1 MTNTQSPSGEG
12 FYGLGIAPSLLEVLA
27 KLKYTTTTPIQRKA
41 IPVAVQGQDVIGIAQ
56 TGTGKTLAF
65 SIPMLMRLAATKGRG
80 LVLLPTRELALQ
92 VEETLAKL
100 GKQAG
105 LRTAVLIGGASM
117 NMQIQKIKA
126 NPHVIVATPG
136 RLNDHLEQKTVKL
149 DTVSVLVLDEA
160 DRMLD
165 MGFAP
170 QINRI
175 LKHVPK
181 ERQTML
187 FSATMAPEISKM
199 AATYMAMP
207 VRVEIARAGT
217 AADQVAQ
224 ELFVVHKNDK
234 LRLLDKLLQEYHGT
248 VLVFSRTKHG
258 ATKICKSLKKMGY
271 TATEIHSNRSLNQR
285 KEALEGF
292 KSGKYRVLVATDIAA
307 RGIDVIGIELVL
319 NFDLPDQAEDYVH
332 RIGRTGRAGRS
343 GRAISFATPEQG
355 RDVRDIEKLVRT
367 QLNITKTPELPP
379 ARGHVTSEELE
390 REERNNFG
398 GSRHQQ
404 RGGRREQPKPFG
416 RPSRFPATANG
427 APRGAS
433 GRSFG
438 TGGAT
443 PTRSTSTPGERAPQ
457 QAQRSGSTSI
467 PGTKP
472 NYDNEYRRDKGAKAS
487 SGGRPA
493 GGRPAGGRRPKMA
506 PRKFFGGMGV

>member
-1 MTNTQSPSGEG
+1 MTNTQSPSNEG

-27 KLKYTTTTPIQRKA
+27 KLKYTTPTPIQQKA
-41 IPVAVQGQDVIGIAQ
+41 IPVAVQGKDVIGIAQ

-65 SIPMLMRLAATKGRG
+65 SIPMLMRLAATKGKG

-136 RLNDHLEQKTVKL
+136 RLNDHLEQHTVKL

-199 AATYMAMP
+199 AANYMAMP

-217 AADQVAQ
+217 AADQVEQ

-258 ATKICKSLKKMGY
+258 ATKICKSLKKMGF

-292 KSGKYRVLVATDIAA
+292 KSGKYRIMVATDIAA

-343 GRAISFATPEQG
+343 GKAISFATPEQG

-367 QLNITKTPELPP
+367 QLNITKTPVLPP

-390 REERNNFG
+390 QEERNNFG
-398 GSRHQQ
+398 GDRHKQ

-416 RPSRFPATANG
+416 RPSRFPAMQSKG
-427 APRGAS
+427 G
-433 GRSFG
+433 FG
-438 TGGAT
+438 GGAT
-443 PTRSTSTPGERAPQ
+443 ATRSTSTPGERAPQ
-457 QAQRSGSTSI
+457 QTQRSGSTSI

-472 NYDNEYRRDKGAKAS
+472 NYDGEYRRDKGAKPSAGRT
-487 SGGRPA
+487 GGRPA
-493 GGRPAGGRRPKMA
+493 GGPGGRRPKMA